1 MARVRRVSAGGILWR
16 PAESGIEV
24 AVVRHP
30 DSRRWSLPKG
40 RPLPG
45 ESLRAAAIREV
56 AEESGLHFK
65 CGRPLG
71 SVVVTDPDGALNVAA
86 YWWMAFRRGR
96 FRPNAEADQLR
107 WVSPAKGALLLS
119 SRRDQAALNL
129 VAADGVLDRP
139 A

>member
-16 PAESGIEV
+16 PVSGGFEV
-24 AVVRHP
+24 ALVRHP
-30 DSRRWSLPKG
+30 ESRRWSLPKG
-40 RPLPG
+40 RPRTG

-56 AEESGLHFK
+56 TEETGLAFK

-71 SVVVTDPDGALNVAA
+71 SVVISDADGALNVGA
-86 YWWMAFRRGR
+86 YWWMAYRRGR
-96 FRPNAEADQLR
+96 FRANPEADSLR

-129 VAADGVLDRP
+129 VAADGVLERP